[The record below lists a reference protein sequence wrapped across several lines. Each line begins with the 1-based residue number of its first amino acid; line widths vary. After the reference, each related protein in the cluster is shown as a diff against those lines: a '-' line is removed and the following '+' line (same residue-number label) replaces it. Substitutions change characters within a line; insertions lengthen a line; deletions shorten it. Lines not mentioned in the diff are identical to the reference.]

1 MNIFLQTAYFFYLES
16 HKKRQIICM
25 IKISTASSFILFFY
39 ITLLHLYSFSLTNK
53 TELNSDEV
61 KVCTELGFNK
71 TSTGCSKL
79 NQPC

>member
-1 MNIFLQTAYFFYLES
+1 
-16 HKKRQIICM
+16 M
-25 IKISTASSFILFFY
+25 IKISTASSFISFFY
-39 ITLLHLYSFSLTNK
+39 ITVLHLYSFSLTYK

-61 KVCTELGFNK
+61 KVHSELGFNK